1 MNKLFGRKDKQE
13 VDDLDAFEF
22 EVDVVDKK
30 EIDKSYVENVEDEKI
45 NNFEQKTENKIE
57 VEDSK
62 INVEEV
68 NTDLDNL
75 PTEEVIEKEVVYKEQ
90 EDILEEKINN
100 VDAKEQEKATK
111 PSLFNFHKK
120 QNQNEEKTSEIKEK
134 FSLNSLSQKVKSI
147 GNNIVNNIEQGIEN
161 IGDNATKK
169 ESEKQSVSENFDE
182 LKRKYDKLN
191 QNFKQM
197 QLTVEQL
204 EKESGNAAKVDI
216 VLSEN
221 LSIDLLISKMEQSGS
236 FMKQIAY
243 YLKNEVNNVVE
254 NYIDEN
260 FSSTIEKIKKIKLE
274 ELQVKHK
281 LNITL
286 ADLEEKILGF
296 KKDIIIQENDISSK
310 KEKIA
315 ELERQIQNENET
327 LNNIAE
333 ENNKQN
339 TALLELR
346 RNVEEERKRTLGD
359 LEKYKVEEKAKI
371 DIEVQDYKNES
382 KEKIK
387 EGIDLE
393 LQIQIESKLK
403 DFESMFKDL
412 SKELKEQILMKL
424 LNK

>member
-1 MNKLFGRKDKQE
+1 MH
-13 VDDLDAFEF
+13 
-22 EVDVVDKK
+22 
-30 EIDKSYVENVEDEKI
+30 I
-45 NNFEQKTENKIE
+45 
-57 VEDSK
+57 
-62 INVEEV
+62 
-68 NTDLDNL
+68 
-75 PTEEVIEKEVVYKEQ
+75 
-90 EDILEEKINN
+90 
-100 VDAKEQEKATK
+100 
-111 PSLFNFHKK
+111 
-120 QNQNEEKTSEIKEK
+120 
-134 FSLNSLSQKVKSI
+134 
-147 GNNIVNNIEQGIEN
+147 
-161 IGDNATKK
+161 
-169 ESEKQSVSENFDE
+169 
-182 LKRKYDKLN
+182 
-191 QNFKQM
+191 
-197 QLTVEQL
+197 
-204 EKESGNAAKVDI
+204 
-216 VLSEN
+216 
-221 LSIDLLISKMEQSGS
+221 
-236 FMKQIAY
+236 
-243 YLKNEVNNVVE
+243 VE

-387 EGIDLE
+387 EGIDVE

>member
-1 MNKLFGRKDKQE
+1 MLIKLKDYQSKYCKHCFKHIFNE
-13 VDDLDAFEF
+13 KYFCSELCETMYLKPEF
-22 EVDVVDKK
+22 KN
-30 EIDKSYVENVEDEKI
+30 IR
-45 NNFEQKTENKIE
+45 NKI
-57 VEDSK
+57 S
-62 INVEEV
+62 
-68 NTDLDNL
+68 
-75 PTEEVIEKEVVYKEQ
+75 
-90 EDILEEKINN
+90 
-100 VDAKEQEKATK
+100 
-111 PSLFNFHKK
+111 
-120 QNQNEEKTSEIKEK
+120 
-134 FSLNSLSQKVKSI
+134 
-147 GNNIVNNIEQGIEN
+147 
-161 IGDNATKK
+161 
-169 ESEKQSVSENFDE
+169 
-182 LKRKYDKLN
+182 
-191 QNFKQM
+191 
-197 QLTVEQL
+197 
-204 EKESGNAAKVDI
+204 
-216 VLSEN
+216 
-221 LSIDLLISKMEQSGS
+221 
-236 FMKQIAY
+236 
-243 YLKNEVNNVVE
+243 
-254 NYIDEN
+254 
-260 FSSTIEKIKKIKLE
+260 EKIKKIKLE

-412 SKELKEQILMKL
+412 SKELKEQILIKL